1 VNLFKGNSTTMSI
14 DYSKEGKIATFTLNR
29 PQALNAIDPETAEQF
44 VRAFTD
50 FTDDKDLWV
59 GIITGAGNKAFS
71 VGADIEK
78 MLPELKK
85 NSGKTHARPFDVM
98 HGLNQWKPTIAAIN
112 GAALGGGL
120 EIALL
125 CDLRIASEN
134 AIFGMPEVA
143 LGLIPGWG
151 GTQRLPRAIP
161 MAKAA
166 ELLLIGKPI
175 SAQEAFRI
183 GLVNKVV
190 PLSELLSTARQIA
203 ETLCQ
208 RAPLAV
214 RSAKQAMIQGMSLS
228 PENGLEL
235 ESKLNDFLVNTSDF
249 DEGCR
254 ASIEKR
260 RAIFKAQ

>member
-1 VNLFKGNSTTMSI
+1 MPI
-14 DYSKEGKIATFTLNR
+14 DYNKEGKIAIFTLNR

-44 VRAFTD
+44 ERAFTD
-50 FTDDKDLWV
+50 FTNDEDLWV

-85 NSGKTHARPFDVM
+85 SSGKTHARPFDVM
-98 HGLNQWKPTIAAIN
+98 RGLNQWKPIIAAIN

-134 AIFGMPEVA
+134 AIFGMPEVT

-161 MAKAA
+161 LAKAA

-183 GLVNKVV
+183 GLLNKVV
-190 PLSELLSTARQIA
+190 PLSELLSTAKQIA
-203 ETLCQ
+203 ETLCK

-235 ESKLNDFLVNTSDF
+235 ESKLNDFLVYTSDF
-249 DEGCR
+249 DEGCK

>member
-1 VNLFKGNSTTMSI
+1 MSI
-14 DYSKEGKIATFTLNR
+14 DYSKEGKIAIFTLNR

-50 FTDDKDLWV
+50 FTDDEDLWA

-85 NSGKTHARPFDVM
+85 SSGKTRARPFDVM
-98 HGLNQWKPTIAAIN
+98 RELNQWKPIIAAIN

-134 AIFGMPEVA
+134 AIFGMPEVT

-161 MAKAA
+161 LAKAA

-235 ESKLNDFLVNTSDF
+235 ESKLNNFLVNTSDF